1 MDLDN
6 YNYKWF
12 KIDDNH
18 EIYFDFDVK
27 TWRELEDFFIVVL
40 RNRDSEDVHDQPDN
54 NIYAVDKE
62 ANILWNIKDILGDTP
77 YCGAIY
83 FQPSNEE
90 KTYLVAVDC
99 LGYHHTIDL
108 KNRTLVESKHWRF
121 AKHQGKSC
129 FGFSDTLKVKDYY
142 LVCEQNLCSH
152 NTEKQP
158 LNNIYTIDQNVNILW
173 NISEIVHEE
182 NPYDGFHLL
191 LSTMDITYLDAISFG
206 VHYTIDLTSKQLISK
221 IGYR

>member
-1 MDLDN
+1 MGIVNDD
-6 YNYKWF
+6 F
-12 KIDDNH
+12 KRFRMNNKIIN
-18 EIYFDFDVK
+18 FDHDVK
-27 TWRELEDFFIVVL
+27 TWEEIDDIYLFVFRK
-40 RNRDSEDVHDQPDN
+40 RDSEDVHDQPDN

-62 ANILWNIKDILGDTP
+62 ANILWNIKDIIGDTP
-77 YCGAIY
+77 YCGAVY

-129 FGFSDTLKVKDYY
+129 YGFSEILKIKDYY
-142 LVCEQNLCSH
+142 LVCERNLCSH

-158 LNNIYTIDQNVNILW
+158 INNVYAIDQDVNILW
-173 NISEIVHEE
+173 NISEIVPEQ
-182 NPYDGFHLL
+182 NPYSDICFQT
-191 LSTMDITYLDAISFG
+191 STTDLPYLDAICFSI
-206 VHYTIDLTSKQLISK
+206 HYKIDLSSKKLISK